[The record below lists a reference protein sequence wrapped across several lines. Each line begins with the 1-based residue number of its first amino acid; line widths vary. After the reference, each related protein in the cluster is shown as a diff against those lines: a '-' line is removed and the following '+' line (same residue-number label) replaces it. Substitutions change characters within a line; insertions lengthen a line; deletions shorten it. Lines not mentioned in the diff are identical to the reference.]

1 MTFIW
6 QDLTHDHIFNAVEA
20 ALGIKLSNICLKRNS
35 YINRVYELEK
45 LDSEERF
52 IVKFYRPDRWSKEQI
67 LEEHQFLKDLNDK
80 EIPVIPPLEINNKSL
95 FSLPIPNPT
104 PPPFT
109 FALFPKKGG
118 RAVNEFDQ
126 EGWLALGRTVARI
139 HLVGE
144 LKMNSKRM
152 IWTPTHATKHHLGII
167 MKTDFLLPDF
177 QESFTRICELFI
189 KKAEPKFKNAEPFL
203 IHGDLHKGNL
213 LSRPGEGLFIVDFD
227 DCCVGPAV
235 QDLWLLLPDTI
246 ENSENELCWF
256 LSGYELFRSFDRSSL
271 DLIPALQAMRIIHYA
286 AWLAVQSTEPDFASH
301 FPHAG
306 TPRYWNELIKDL
318 QGIVYAKL
326 F

>member
-1 MTFIW
+1 MTFVW
-6 QDLTHDHIFNAVEA
+6 QDLTHDHIFNTVEA

-45 LDSEERF
+45 FDSTERF
-52 IVKFYRPDRWSKEQI
+52 IAKFYRPGRWSTGQI
-67 LEEHQFLKDLNDK
+67 LEEHQFLKDLADK
-80 EIPVIPPLEINNKSL
+80 EIPVIPPLEIGTQTIFKNDND
-95 FSLPIPNPT
+95 
-104 PPPFT
+104 PFT

-139 HLVGE
+139 HLIGE
-144 LKMNSKRM
+144 IKKKSQRM
-152 IWTPTHATKHHLGII
+152 IWTPSLATKHHLEII
-167 MKTDFLLPDF
+167 LKTDFLLPDF

-189 KKAEPKFKNAEPFL
+189 QKAEPKFKNAEPFL

-213 LSRPGEGLFIVDFD
+213 LSRPGEGLYIVDFD

-246 ENSENELCWF
+246 ENSENELSWF

-318 QGIVYAKL
+318 QGIVYARLIK
-326 F
+326 